1 MQFAF
6 WVLIFVCTIAF
17 CERLRMWVNFPDGI
31 YEEGG
36 YAWQNRLRLLTLA
49 ILSIPV
55 FIGFT
60 AEAPEALG
68 WGSIMAWANN
78 YEIESVVFGIFGLGL
93 RWKSYNMDKE
103 VLLLEIQRLN
113 VLDEQNRIG
122 LKEIRG
128 LKRKDMERTKR
139 LESIEEITDRT
150 QQDLVEAE
158 SEEKKASNKERK
170 LETRLTELNDNL
182 ETLKASTASKKRK
195 VPKLKTQIESV
206 SDDKLALELLDD
218 DLSQELNE
226 LNDEK
231 KKLLSQKTKLQ
242 TNISEKCKEIEKMTE
257 DNDDLTR
264 NYGEWEKTF
273 KELLLQDSELS
284 EELEKNLALAK
295 NIDDKTR
302 NIRDDIAVSK
312 DENRRIEALLQPWI
326 DATSILEETVVQES
340 LKRKEWELRAEQA
353 AAREQS
359 EDEEGDDGDVLFA

>member
-36 YAWQNRLRLLTLA
+36 DAWQNRLRLLTLA

-93 RWKSYNMDKE
+93 GWKSYNMDRE
-103 VLLLEIQRLN
+103 VLLLNFQRSN
-113 VLDEQNRIG
+113 ELDEQNRIG

-139 LESIEEITDRT
+139 MESIEEITDRT
-150 QQDLVEAE
+150 QQNLVEAE
-158 SEEKKASNKERK
+158 SEEKKASNKERG
-170 LETRLTELNDNL
+170 LRTRLTELNDNL

-218 DLSQELNE
+218 DLNQELNE
-226 LNDEK
+226 LKNEK
-231 KKLLSQKTKLQ
+231 DKLLSEKTELK
-242 TNISEKCKEIEKMTE
+242 TNISVQRQIIKKMAGDNE
-257 DNDDLTR
+257 DLAR
-264 NYGEWEKTF
+264 NYEEWEETY
-273 KELLLQDSELS
+273 KELQLQDSELS
-284 EELEKNLALAK
+284 EELENNLALAK
-295 NIDDKTR
+295 NIDEKEL
-302 NIRDDIAVSK
+302 NIRNDIAATK
-312 DENRRIEALLQPWI
+312 YEKERIEAILQPWRE
-326 DATSILEETVVQES
+326 ASSILEEAVIQDS
-340 LKRKEWELRAEQA
+340 LKRKEWELRAKQT

-359 EDEEGDDGDVLFA
+359 ENEEGDADDGLFT